1 MSRFSNHTRRAR
13 RAPVTPR
20 HHWRIELAELA
31 AVFAAMATADFLT
44 DMVGEGPHGV
54 VLLGTAA
61 VAMTAAAFFH
71 GWWARRH
78 SHAPPAAPATPA
90 PPAAT
95 APAASGTG
103 AAALGVSGPHGA
115 APTDR
120 AAEHATGL
128 DGDRATAADVSGDS
142 DDSGIGVPVE
152 TSLWRLR
159 TTVRD
164 APGSLAALC
173 GALAAAGIDILTL
186 QTHPLADGTADEFLL
201 RAPAA
206 LAPGA
211 LLDSVKRGG
220 GRDSWLERA
229 DAHDLVDVP
238 TRMLTLAARTA
249 VDAAELPLALR
260 QLFGR
265 CTVRSTPPARAGAR
279 GAREPYGNHGD
290 AVAAETEP
298 EADVLDGTVM
308 RLREPSGGTLVV
320 ERPALPFTPTEF
332 ARARALVEL
341 DARLGA
347 RLPEDRDVRTLAE
360 GNEITIRRAGPEDL
374 AAARDLH
381 GRCSRDTLT
390 ARYHGPVADV
400 DRYLEHLLSP
410 RFGRSLAVESPSG
423 RIVALG
429 HLLWDGDENE
439 VALLVEDA
447 WQGRGIG
454 SALLRELV
462 GLAEEAG
469 RESVYAVTK
478 ATNATMVATMR
489 SLGLPLDHQVEDGTL
504 VITATLDAR
513 RVSTPAR

>member
-1 MSRFSNHTRRAR
+1 
-13 RAPVTPR
+13 
-20 HHWRIELAELA
+20 
-31 AVFAAMATADFLT
+31 
-44 DMVGEGPHGV
+44 
-54 VLLGTAA
+54 
-61 VAMTAAAFFH
+61 
-71 GWWARRH
+71 
-78 SHAPPAAPATPA
+78 
-90 PPAAT
+90 
-95 APAASGTG
+95 
-103 AAALGVSGPHGA
+103 
-115 APTDR
+115 
-120 AAEHATGL
+120 
-128 DGDRATAADVSGDS
+128 
-142 DDSGIGVPVE
+142 
-152 TSLWRLR
+152 
-159 TTVRD
+159 
-164 APGSLAALC
+164 
-173 GALAAAGIDILTL
+173 
-186 QTHPLADGTADEFLL
+186 
-201 RAPAA
+201 
-206 LAPGA
+206 
-211 LLDSVKRGG
+211 
-220 GRDSWLERA
+220 
-229 DAHDLVDVP
+229 
-238 TRMLTLAARTA
+238 
-249 VDAAELPLALR
+249 
-260 QLFGR
+260 
-265 CTVRSTPPARAGAR
+265 
-279 GAREPYGNHGD
+279 
-290 AVAAETEP
+290 VAAETEP